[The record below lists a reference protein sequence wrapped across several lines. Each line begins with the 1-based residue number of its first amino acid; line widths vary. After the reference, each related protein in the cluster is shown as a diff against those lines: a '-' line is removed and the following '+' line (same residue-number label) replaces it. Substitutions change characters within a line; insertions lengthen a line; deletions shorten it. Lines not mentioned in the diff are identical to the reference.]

1 MVRAREDRMKALVAV
16 FAVIAVCGAAAAKEP
31 EPGAARACETSNSAS
46 FARDADIQ
54 EIAEA
59 YHLDA
64 IDFARDNFSITL
76 DSSDASVEQVERMLD
91 VLHQARA
98 SDRPSDEL
106 VTTVSRMF
114 GSYVGETYRRNHG
127 GTWGMVTLQGQTFPG
142 FEASDCGLFWPWGK
156 VENRLTNGTE
166 DNVWHYYNAL
176 LEDDDD

>member
-1 MVRAREDRMKALVAV
+1 MKALIAA

-31 EPGAARACETSNSAS
+31 EADAARACADSNVGS
-46 FARDADIQ
+46 FAPNADIQ
-54 EIAEA
+54 LIAEA
-59 YHLDA
+59 YNLDA

-76 DSSDASVEQVERMLD
+76 DGSDASVAQVEQMLD

-98 SDRPSDEL
+98 SDRPSDEI

-156 VENRLTNGTE
+156 VENRLTNGAE

-176 LEDDDD
+176 LRDDD